1 MSLNRASSD
10 DDKAILFL
18 LDYYTYVMLCD
29 VTSLCIIEAVLVL
42 DLLMTMSGIMS
53 AVSGVASD
61 QAQFGSEQS
70 FSKEVDDKANS
81 YFQAI
86 YNRGMSVD
94 RLLDELKKFKDSP
107 VKKDRVI

>member
-1 MSLNRASSD
+1 
-10 DDKAILFL
+10 
-18 LDYYTYVMLCD
+18 ML
-29 VTSLCIIEAVLVL
+29 IA
-42 DLLMTMSGIMS
+42 
-53 AVSGVASD
+53 AAAAAAASGVPSD
-61 QAQFGSEQS
+61 QLQLGGEQV

-107 VKKDRVI
+107 LEKDRVMQV

>member
-1 MSLNRASSD
+1 MP
-10 DDKAILFL
+10 LFGL
-18 LDYYTYVMLCD
+18 
-29 VTSLCIIEAVLVL
+29 
-42 DLLMTMSGIMS
+42 
-53 AVSGVASD
+53 
-61 QAQFGSEQS
+61 EQS

-107 VKKDRVI
+107 NKKDRVGSILCYQ